1 MERFEDVEHRQS
13 RTQEL
18 DEDIHR
24 AFRPLEGDVE
34 TDSPAEED
42 LVETK
47 KQMQHEASYGT
58 RLQGDIGEGVA
69 TRVASEKLGL
79 TPDPRFDQPGHGLD
93 GVFKDDETRFVFV
106 EAKCTGKGPASLRGD
121 QMRSSWV
128 SRTLEKM
135 RDSGGEQYS
144 LGNAEIAREVL
155 DTGLDRIRYLVVD
168 TDPKSLEVTAY
179 EAQVDGTWRKIGS
192 WDAYEFE
199 QLHV

>member
-24 AFRPLEGDVE
+24 AFRPPEGDVE

-47 KQMQHEASYGT
+47 RQMQHEASYGT

-79 TPDPRFDQPGHGLD
+79 TPDARFDQPSHGLD
-93 GVFKDDETRFVFV
+93 GVFKDGEARFVLV

-121 QMRSSWV
+121 QMQSSWV
-128 SRTLEKM
+128 NRTLEKM
-135 RDSGGEQYS
+135 RDSGSEQHS

-155 DTGLDRIRYLVVD
+155 DTGLDTIRYIVID